1 LTRRPSIFTVLRQRN
16 PFLLWS
22 GQLISTIGDNFE
34 YIALLSLA
42 YTLSGSTL
50 AMSGVMISYM
60 IPNIVMTIFSSVM
73 ADRWDR
79 RLTMLLSDLLR
90 GLIVLIPPILFLM
103 GRLELWHLYLYSVFF
118 GMITPFFNNA
128 NSALLPSLVKEEE
141 YQALNSLMQTS
152 IQLASVIGLALGG
165 VVIAFWG
172 ITNAYFFDVF
182 SFFFSALTIYFL
194 KAPRF
199 ERIEAM
205 VSSVGD
211 FFSSWWKDFLE
222 GIGFFKLE
230 KALLWLLIIISV
242 VNFAFGPLSILLL
255 PFAQNQLQAGSE
267 EFGWML
273 SSISLGSFVGAIFMG
288 SIGTI
293 RNRRLWILLAVSLI
307 GTLTMILANT
317 SIFMLCLP
325 LTFLIGF
332 ALPMA
337 NVPIATIFQERT
349 PDQLRGRVF
358 GVRNILATGLTP
370 ISTALGG
377 IFADLIGVPFT
388 IFLCGLLAFLVV
400 IPSLFVSPLME
411 LNLKA
416 NTERRA
422 Q

>member
-1 LTRRPSIFTVLRQRN
+1 
-16 PFLLWS
+16 
-22 GQLISTIGDNFE
+22 
-34 YIALLSLA
+34 
-42 YTLSGSTL
+42 
-50 AMSGVMISYM
+50 
-60 IPNIVMTIFSSVM
+60 
-73 ADRWDR
+73 
-79 RLTMLLSDLLR
+79 
-90 GLIVLIPPILFLM
+90 
-103 GRLELWHLYLYSVFF
+103 
-118 GMITPFFNNA
+118 
-128 NSALLPSLVKEEE
+128 
-141 YQALNSLMQTS
+141 
-152 IQLASVIGLALGG
+152 
-165 VVIAFWG
+165 
-172 ITNAYFFDVF
+172 
-182 SFFFSALTIYFL
+182 
-194 KAPRF
+194 
-199 ERIEAM
+199 
-205 VSSVGD
+205 
-211 FFSSWWKDFLE
+211 
-222 GIGFFKLE
+222 
-230 KALLWLLIIISV
+230 
-242 VNFAFGPLSILLL
+242 
-255 PFAQNQLQAGSE
+255 
-267 EFGWML
+267 ML
-273 SSISLGSFVGAIFMG
+273 SSISLGSFIGAIFMG

-317 SIFMLCLP
+317 PLFIFCLP

-400 IPSLFVSPLME
+400 IPSLFVSPLIE